1 MAYKKI
7 NKEFCLSD
15 DSVNVYGY
23 RLLTSGLMLER
34 FKPAIGF
41 LMHDRESGIAVRW
54 EDIRTEGGKVFAS
67 PVVNTTKFPNLVQE
81 IEDGFYA
88 AASVGHIVAVEL
100 TDDPKYKLEG
110 QTGPTVTKWFPRE
123 CSIVDIPGNYNAIA
137 KLYDDKDNVLRDLSD
152 NFSLKHKDNMDEKV
166 FKVADLKLP
175 GTTADLSIDQINA
188 KIGDLAARADKADKL
203 EKELADLKAEANK
216 KEVYAIL
223 EKGMADKKLT
233 KELADK
239 LGKDY
244 EDNPSGLKMLV
255 DAMQPQTTI
264 TDKLGDA
271 KVPAQYE
278 GKTWQDLY
286 CSGELE
292 VIKTKYPE
300 YYEQLK
306 QNR

>member
-7 NKEFCLSD
+7 NREFCLSD

-54 EDIRTEGGKVFAS
+54 EDIRTESGKVFAK
-67 PVVNTTKFPNLVQE
+67 PVVNTTKFPNLTQE

-100 TDDPKYKLEG
+100 TDDPTYKLDG

-152 NFSLKHKDNMDEKV
+152 NFSLKHKDNMEEKV
-166 FKVADLKLP
+166 FKVGDLKLP

-203 EKELADLKAEANK
+203 EKELADLTADANK
-216 KEVYAIL
+216 PEVDASL
-223 EKGMADKKLT
+223 EKGRADQKVT
-233 KELADK
+233 TDLADT

-244 EDNPSGLKMLV
+244 EGNPEGLKMLV

-264 TDKLGDA
+264 TGTLGDA
-271 KVPAQYE
+271 KVPSQYE